1 MRILKLIFS
10 ITFIILTF
18 VLSGCKDDIVSE
30 DDLQPPPG
38 TTATFNQI
46 QKQVFNTSCALS
58 GCHAGSNPQAGLS
71 LVEGQ
76 SYSKL
81 INVQS
86 VLYPSQKR
94 VIPGNK
100 EASLLYNVL
109 SYNSETKMPPP
120 GKLNQSLIDS
130 VGAWI
135 DRGALNN

>member
-1 MRILKLIFS
+1 MRNIKSFFFLASIFFS
-10 ITFIILTF
+10 VF
-18 VLSGCKDDIVSE
+18 VAGCKDNIVSE
-30 DDLQPPPG
+30 SDLQPPSG
-38 TTATFNQI
+38 MNASFSSI
-46 QKQVFNTSCALS
+46 QKQLFKSTCATA
-58 GCHAGSNPQAGLS
+58 GCHTGNNPQAGLS

-109 SYNSETKMPPP
+109 SYNSETKMPPS

-130 VGAWI
+130 VGVWI
-135 DRGALNN
+135 DRGAQNN